1 MRLKNILIARFTMK
15 KNEFNRIIFGSLF
28 PKKNL
33 ASCLDKKNTE
43 YIYDFSKKY
52 FLSGFVLAG
61 NDFQNNPILLNK
73 LSTHNRK
80 LALKKIV
87 LLDDLRKLE
96 VSLKE
101 KGINYVLMK
110 GVAYE
115 SIKLFNSNLRQF
127 RDIDLLVDKAD
138 LKEAFECILELDYEY
153 ETKLANNKCIH
164 LYNKNHLP
172 VLINKNKT
180 AIELHHRVTNP
191 TIYKECPLTEY
202 FFSNSKK
209 NNIPDIPGL
218 IIHSMYH
225 AFQHHQLKQGP
236 IYIFDVLKLLDRI
249 NADQI
254 ITNKY
259 IKTMNLEKD
268 LARMIDLKN
277 SIKDKNVLDYSFEQL
292 PEKPNQFYKEKPN
305 DKKYS
310 LLFNNNQS
318 QKLTI
323 SLLLEKL
330 RFYKYK
336 YQTNFISLKFILVII
351 LEFIQNLKKIKI

>member
-1 MRLKNILIARFTMK
+1 MK
-15 KNEFNRIIFGSLF
+15 KNELKKIIFGSLF
-28 PKKNL
+28 SKKNL
-33 ASCLDKKNTE
+33 ASCLDKKNTK
-43 YIYDFSKKY
+43 YIYDFSTKY

-87 LLDDLRKLE
+87 LLDDLRKIE
-96 VSLKE
+96 AGLKD

-115 SIKLFNSNLRQF
+115 RIKLFNSNLRQF
-127 RDIDLLVDKAD
+127 RDIDLLVDKSD
-138 LKEAFECILELDYEY
+138 LKKAFKCILELGYEY
-153 ETKLANNKCIH
+153 ETKLANKSC
-164 LYNKNHLP
+164 LYLYDKHHLP

-180 AIELHHRVTNP
+180 AIELHHRVTLP
-191 TIYKECPLTEY
+191 TIYRECPVTEY
-202 FFSNSKK
+202 FFSNSKI
-209 NNIPDIPGL
+209 NNIPNISGL
-218 IIHSMYH
+218 VIHSLYH
-225 AFQHHQLKQGP
+225 AFQHHQLRQGP
-236 IYIFDVLKLLDRI
+236 IYIFDNLKLLDKI
-249 NADQI
+249 SVDEILN
-254 ITNKY
+254 NKY
-259 IKTMNLEKD
+259 IKTMNLERE
-268 LARMIDLKN
+268 LVRMIDLKN
-277 SIKDKNVLDYSFEQL
+277 SIKDKNILDYSFDEL
-292 PEKPNQFYKEKPN
+292 PEEPNQFYKENPN

-310 LLFNNNQS
+310 LFFKNNHS

-351 LEFIQNLKKIKI
+351 LEFMQNLKKIKI